1 MLRYSLIVLFL
12 LILFS
17 FSFANNT
24 INNFGIIKVKV
35 VNINSN
41 NGIIRSHI
49 YREIDSKSFPKKT
62 SNCYRRGYGE
72 ISNNQSI
79 IIYDSLEYGYYAIS
93 VHHDENNDGWMN
105 KTFLGYPAE
114 GFGLS
119 NNPKIFLSVPN
130 FEDCK
135 ILLEKDTLSIVIKMK
150 YL

>member
-1 MLRYSLIVLFL
+1 MLSYLKIIL
-12 LILFS
+12 LILIFFS
-17 FSFANNT
+17 FSFTSNSN
-24 INNFGIIKVKV
+24 IKYGVIKVKV

-49 YREIDSKSFPKKT
+49 YRETDGKSFPKKT
-62 SNCYRRGYGE
+62 SNCYRRGFGE
-72 ISNNQSI
+72 ITNNQSI

-135 ILLEKDTLSIVIKMK
+135 ILLEEDTLNIVIKMK